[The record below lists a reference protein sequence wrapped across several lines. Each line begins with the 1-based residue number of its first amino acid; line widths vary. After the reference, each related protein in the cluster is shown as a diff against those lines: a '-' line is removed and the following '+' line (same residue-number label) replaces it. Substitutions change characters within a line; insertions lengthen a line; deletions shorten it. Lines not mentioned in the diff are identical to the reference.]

1 MFSRKLF
8 LIPVVLVT
16 VWLSIMAAQP
26 PEITIVYP
34 KPDQTIIALDSTF
47 ILGHIP
53 ASLLSRAREI
63 GLIVNGQQVPLHP
76 DGGFLAFVPI
86 RSGDFLFQVEA
97 FTKGALAG
105 TKRPSGTP
113 LAIGSV
119 VVKVAKPLAAV
130 PDDSLRIEGDY
141 QPPRG
146 DLVLASGQTLAVRFL
161 GTPGGTGWFSIDGV
175 ADSVP
180 MSEMTPQTQPYWG
193 EALFGAGA
201 VPDSLKVRG
210 IYTGFLDVP
219 CGMATTGKKVLYH
232 LVKRSIAAEPTTRES
247 GYVVSL
253 NDPEYPRAVRFVDSI
268 TTIRVSPSQGY
279 WSIFQPKGLV
289 TLAVGAE
296 GDWYRLQLSPRQY
309 GWVEKKS
316 VELLGRGVLSP
327 KSSLK
332 SIRTYGY
339 RDSVLVEFPLSA
351 VHPYRIIEDDQR
363 TLRIQLFN
371 VISSTDW
378 IRYDFSDSLVR
389 LATWSQ
395 PEEGLYEFRLSLS
408 ADVWGYDCYYKG
420 NTFYLK
426 LKKPPFDLHTLRGKR
441 IVLDP
446 GHSKEPGSTGPT
458 GYTEAEANLA
468 LAKATRDA
476 LEARGATVIMTR
488 PDDRNL
494 PLADRPVIAKANR
507 ADLFVSIHNNAL
519 PDGVNPYA
527 NNGVSTYYY
536 HPHSIALAKAVQTEM
551 IKETGLAD
559 YGLFHGNLAVNRPTQ
574 YPAILVECAFII
586 LPEQEALLK
595 SDKFRRSVA
604 RAITDGI
611 ESFLKGYDHGR

>member
-1 MFSRKLF
+1 MFSRKL
-8 LIPVVLVT
+8 LLVPVVLVT
-16 VWLSIMAAQP
+16 IWFSIMAAQP

-34 KPDQTIIALDSTF
+34 KPDQTVTALDSTF

-53 ASLLSRAREI
+53 ASLLSRAKEL
-63 GLIVNGQQVPLHP
+63 GLIVNGQPVPVHS

-97 FTKGALAG
+97 FTKSALAG
-105 TKRPSGTP
+105 KKRPSGAP
-113 LAIGSV
+113 LAVGSV
-119 VVKVAKPLAAV
+119 VVKVAKPLSAV
-130 PDDSLRIEGDY
+130 PEDTLRIEGDY

-146 DLVLASGQTLAVRFL
+146 DLALASGQTLAVRFL
-161 GTPGGTGWFSIDGV
+161 GTPGGIGWFSIDGL

-180 MSEMTPQTQPYWG
+180 MNEMTPQMQPYWG

-210 IYTGFLDVP
+210 IYSGFLDVP
-219 CGMATTGKKVLYH
+219 CGLAVAGKKVMYH
-232 LVKRSIAAEPTTRES
+232 LAKPRLGVKAVTRES

-253 NDPEYPRAVRFVDSI
+253 NDPEFPRAVRFVDSI
-268 TTIRVSPSQGY
+268 TTIRVAPSQGY

-296 GDWYRLQLSPRQY
+296 GDWYRIQVAPRKY
-309 GWVEKKS
+309 GWVEKKA
-316 VELLGRGVLSP
+316 VEQLDRGILPP
-327 KSSLK
+327 KSTLK
-332 SIRTYGY
+332 SVRTYGF
-339 RDSVLVEFPLSA
+339 RDSVLVEFPLA
-351 VHPYRIIEDDQR
+351 GVHPFRVIEEDQR
-363 TLRIQLFN
+363 TIRIQLFDVTSN
-371 VISSTDW
+371 TDW
-378 IRYDFSDSLVR
+378 IRYDFSDSLVK

-395 PEEGLYEFRLSLS
+395 PDEGLYEFRLTLS
-408 ADVWGYDCYYKG
+408 QDIWGYDSYYKG
-420 NTFYLK
+420 NTFYFK
-426 LKKPPFDLHTLRGKR
+426 LIKPPTDLHSLRGKR

-458 GYTEAEANLA
+458 GLTEAEANLA
-468 LAKATRDA
+468 LAKATRDL
-476 LEARGATVIMTR
+476 LEARGATVILTR

-494 PLADRPVIAKANR
+494 PLAERPVIAKAKQ

-536 HPHSIALAKAVQTEM
+536 HPHSIDLAKAVQKEL
-551 IKETGLAD
+551 IHETGLND

-586 LPEQEALLK
+586 LPEQEAMLK

-604 RAITDGI
+604 HAITAGI